1 MRQLRLWRQ
10 LVAALMALAW
20 TPMIHSCEIAHALGL
35 ELPQQGE
42 YSQSG
47 QPPVDNCDHCNFC
60 ETMNAGGVP
69 PAVVKV
75 TVPGLVALIPVWQP
89 ALAALV
95 PAPPVSL
102 VTSILRSDQDC
113 PPQRWQFAERT
124 ALPPRAPSLL
134 A

>member
-1 MRQLRLWRQ
+1 MARLKLLCK
-10 LVAALMALAW
+10 LVAMLMALGW
-20 TPMIHSCEIAHALGL
+20 MPMVLSCEIAHALSV

-42 YSQSG
+42 HSQSG
-47 QPPVDNCDHCNFC
+47 QFPVDNCDHCNFC
-60 ETMNAGGVP
+60 ETMNAGGVA

-75 TVPGLVALIPVWQP
+75 TVPGFVALIPVWQP
-89 ALAALV
+89 VLAALV
-95 PAPPVSL
+95 LAPPPSA
-102 VTSILRSDQDC
+102 TAITRSDQDS

>member
-1 MRQLRLWRQ
+1 
-10 LVAALMALAW
+10 MALAW
-20 TPMIHSCEIAHALGL
+20 IPMVYSCEIAHALGL

-42 YSQSG
+42 HGQPG
-47 QPPVDNCDHCNFC
+47 QPPVGNCDHCNFC
-60 ETMNAGGVP
+60 ETMSAGGVA

-75 TVPGLVALIPVWQP
+75 TVPGFAALIPVWQP

-95 PAPPVSL
+95 LAPPVSL
-102 VTSILRSDQDC
+102 VTSILRSDRDS

>member
-20 TPMIHSCEIAHALGL
+20 TPMVHSCEIAHALGL

-42 YSQSG
+42 HSQSG
-47 QPPVDNCDHCNFC
+47 QSPADNCDHCSFC
-60 ETMNAGGVP
+60 ETMHAGGVA
-69 PAVVKV
+69 PAVVRV
-75 TVPGLVALIPVWQP
+75 TVPGFVALIPVWQP
-89 ALAALV
+89 VPAALV
-95 PAPPVSL
+95 LARPPSA
-102 VTSILRSDQDC
+102 TAITRSDQDC